1 MEQVENL
8 IIGAGPAGLA
18 TAGRLRKAG
27 LEFTLLEQ
35 TNTIATSWQNHYDGL
50 HLHTVNPL
58 SHLPHLP
65 FPEGYPLYVSKEDLV
80 SYYQQYAESF
90 DIKPIFN
97 QKVTRITQ
105 DDGHWQVEAEDGSN
119 YQAKNVIVATGINR
133 IPKMPSWDGQD
144 QFQGDIIHASTYKNA
159 TPYKDKKVLIVG
171 MGNTGAEIALH
182 FARQGDNPHVSLRGP
197 VHFLPRDINGRPT
210 QLTALMLAKIPFGL
224 GDTLG
229 SIIRKIVVGDL
240 SKYGI
245 STPKLSPTKQLKV
258 TGRTP
263 VVDIGTLEQIKNRNI
278 KIMPDIKRFGSQD
291 VQFANGESVAYDLVI
306 LATGYYAQIDDFMDI
321 AADVVNKDGLPS
333 QAVFDSTHKGLYF
346 VGFNNYVPGGALGV
360 ITSESEEVVKHLLG
374 KA

>member
-105 DDGHWQVEAEDGSN
+105 DDGHWQVEAEDLSL
-119 YQAKNVIVATGINR
+119 
-133 IPKMPSWDGQD
+133 
-144 QFQGDIIHASTYKNA
+144 IH
-159 TPYKDKKVLIVG
+159 I
-171 MGNTGAEIALH
+171 
-182 FARQGDNPHVSLRGP
+182 
-197 VHFLPRDINGRPT
+197 
-210 QLTALMLAKIPFGL
+210 
-224 GDTLG
+224 
-229 SIIRKIVVGDL
+229 
-240 SKYGI
+240 
-245 STPKLSPTKQLKV
+245 
-258 TGRTP
+258 
-263 VVDIGTLEQIKNRNI
+263 
-278 KIMPDIKRFGSQD
+278 
-291 VQFANGESVAYDLVI
+291 
-306 LATGYYAQIDDFMDI
+306 
-321 AADVVNKDGLPS
+321 
-333 QAVFDSTHKGLYF
+333 
-346 VGFNNYVPGGALGV
+346 
-360 ITSESEEVVKHLLG
+360 
-374 KA
+374 